1 MPTPSRLRR
10 SERWGADLPLRWKL
24 MLLIAV
30 SSTLALA
37 VAGAVT
43 WIQGSRQIRQEMEAK
58 CTVLADVVANNL
70 KMAALFEDATDA
82 GAVLRALHAEPSFE
96 EARVFLPD
104 GSSLVAIDREEEDPA
119 PEPLDTMPVREPGH
133 AYVGDDLVVLAP
145 IELPGG
151 AEEIAGWIFLRT
163 NTDALTAHQ
172 ARSTRTAL
180 AMITIGVV
188 IALLIATS
196 LQRVITVPMSRLSS
210 VMRVVTEE
218 RRYSVRAEP
227 GGRDEMGLLIDGF
240 NEMLEQI
247 EQRDAAL
254 QDARADLERRV
265 DERTEELRHERDR
278 AEAAALA
285 KSQFLAN
292 MSHEIRT
299 PMNGVLGMTEL
310 LMQTPL
316 DDEQKD
322 FARTVHGSAEALLT
336 IINDILDFSKIEAGR
351 MEVEWIPFDVR
362 RVAHDT
368 GEMLQVRAE
377 EKDIELRVDLDPA
390 LGEAYVGDPVR
401 IRQVLLNLLSNAVKF
416 TNEGHVELR
425 IHLDSAR
432 EGKPRLDF
440 EVVDTGIGIAPD
452 KLAQVFES
460 FTQADSSTTRRFGG
474 TGLGLA
480 ISARLVELMG
490 GRLEVESEEGV
501 GSRFHFGL
509 FLEPGELEREP
520 SEADADET
528 FQPRGS
534 HTAEVLLV
542 EDNVVNQRLGVTML
556 EKAGCRVSLAQ
567 NGREAVDYCRL
578 GTFDMVFMDCA
589 MPVMDGFEATRTIR
603 SLKGAMRSVPIVAL
617 TANAMAGDR
626 DRCVAVGMD
635 DYLAK
640 PFNLA
645 SLTEMVHRYTRPHD
659 PVVPGGRR

>member
-1 MPTPSRLRR
+1 MPSPSRTRR
-10 SERWGADLPLRWKL
+10 SERWGRDLPLRWKL

-58 CTVLADVVANNL
+58 CSVLADVVANNL

-104 GSSLVAIDREEEDPA
+104 GSSLVAIDREEKDPA
-119 PEPLDTMPVREPGH
+119 PEPLDRMPVREPGH
-133 AYVGDDLVVLAP
+133 AYVGEDLVVLAP
-145 IELPGG
+145 IQLPGG

-163 NTDALTAHQ
+163 NTDALAAHQ

-180 AMITIGVV
+180 AMITVGVV

-316 DDEQKD
+316 DDEQRD

-351 MEVEWIPFDVR
+351 MEVEWIPFDVC
-362 RVAHDT
+362 RVVNDT
-368 GEMLQVRAE
+368 KEMLQVRAE
-377 EKDIELRVDLDPA
+377 EKNIELRVDLDRDLDA
-390 LGEAYVGDPVR
+390 AYVGDPVR

-416 TNEGHVELR
+416 TTAGHVDLR
-425 IHLDSAR
+425 VRVKSAR

-440 EVVDTGIGIAPD
+440 EVADTGIGIAPG

-490 GRLEVESEEGV
+490 GRLEAESEEGV

-509 FLEPGELEREP
+509 FLEPGELEDEHP
-520 SEADADET
+520 EDGADQA

-578 GTFDMVFMDCA
+578 GEFDMVFMDCA
-589 MPVMDGFEATRTIR
+589 MPIMDGFEATRTIR
-603 SLKGAMRSVPIVAL
+603 SLKGPMRSVPIVAL

-645 SLTEMVHRYTRPHD
+645 ALTEMVHRYTRSHD
-659 PVVPGGRR
+659 PVLPGGPR

>member
-1 MPTPSRLRR
+1 MSIPSRLRP
-10 SERWGADLPLRWKL
+10 SERWGRDLPLRWKL

-30 SSTLALA
+30 SSSLALA

-43 WIQGSRQIRQEMEAK
+43 WVQGARQIRHEMEAK

-104 GSSLVAIDREEEDPA
+104 GSSLVAIDREVEEPA
-119 PEPLDTMPVREPGH
+119 PAPLDRMPVREPGH

-151 AEEIAGWIFLRT
+151 AGEIAGWIFLRT
-163 NTDALTAHQ
+163 NTDALAAHQ

-180 AMITIGVV
+180 AMITVGLVV
-188 IALLIATS
+188 ALLIATS
-196 LQRVITVPMSRLSS
+196 LQRVITVPIARLSQ
-210 VMRVVTEE
+210 VMRIVTEE
-218 RRYSVRAEP
+218 RRYSVRAER
-227 GGRDEMGLLIDGF
+227 GGRDEMGLLINGF

-254 QDARADLERRV
+254 QDARSDLERRV

-368 GEMLQVRAE
+368 REMLQVRAD
-377 EKDIELRVDLDPA
+377 EKEIELRLDLGPELDR
-390 LGEAYVGDPVR
+390 AYVGDPVR

-416 TNEGHVELR
+416 TTEGHVELR
-425 IHLDSAR
+425 VSADAKH
-432 EGKPRLDF
+432 EGKPRLDI
-440 EVVDTGIGIAPD
+440 EVIDTGIGIATD

-490 GRLEVESEEGV
+490 GRLRVESEEGK
-501 GSRFHFGL
+501 GSRFHFSL
-509 FLEPGELEREP
+509 FLEPGEIDDTEGGPL
-520 SEADADET
+520 DGVT
-528 FQPRGS
+528 PRPRNV

-556 EKAGCRVSLAQ
+556 EKTGCRVSLAQ
-567 NGREAVDYCRL
+567 NGREAVDYCRM
-578 GTFDMVFMDCA
+578 GSFDMVFMDCA
-589 MPVMDGFEATRTIR
+589 MPVMDGFEATRAIR
-603 SLKGAMRSVPIVAL
+603 ALKGSMHSVPIVAL

-645 SLTEMVHRYTRPHD
+645 SLSEMVQRYTRTHD
-659 PVVPGGRR
+659 PVVPGAPR